1 MLPQHWRNP
10 AEIFSEGNRDGGRPA
25 SMNHENAYPAIEKT
39 QERIV
44 GLTDVSILSSDLG
57 HAVGQFG
64 VNKRSNQCEQ
74 AARRPSAKNHCG
86 RVHQPRDNVGVD
98 EYPGADDA
106 THHNH
111 SRVEDSQASSETG
124 CEFRRMGLGG
134 RRIASWSAL

>member
-1 MLPQHWRNP
+1 MPRRMRRCRGPEKEPSAAADDHHDSKNAQNHEKSLHAAARAHSNTVDRRQRDDYGNRRDLFRHRTVRKL

-64 VNKRSNQCEQ
+64 VNKRPNKWRQPPGP
-74 AARRPSAKNHCG
+74 PSAK
-86 RVHQPRDNVGVD
+86 
-98 EYPGADDA
+98 
-106 THHNH
+106 
-111 SRVEDSQASSETG
+111 
-124 CEFRRMGLGG
+124 
-134 RRIASWSAL
+134 